1 MSDVTI
7 RFECEDL
14 DGLVAVG
21 TFAID
26 AMRRFGVDLDL
37 VCDPV
42 SGIHNCAVLI
52 TEGSG
57 LLSEVT
63 STEVEH
69 FAVHGR
75 RTNERLAC
83 EAKIERSGEVVI
95 MTDQKKTET
104 PKEPVNDRFQ
114 AEFEAL
120 PLDKKFAKL
129 FKMEAVTLG
138 ETISYVM
145 DSPFKVFEKIGDVMA
160 DFGKKI
166 EEEAKKAKRPAEA
179 VKTEPAPKK
188 AAAKPPTRKP
198 RSAPKA

>member
-1 MSDVTI
+1 MSDVNI
-7 RFECEDL
+7 KFEREDL
-14 DGLVAVG
+14 EGLVAVG
-21 TFAID
+21 TFVSD

-37 VCDPV
+37 VCEPV
-42 SGIHNCAVLI
+42 AGTHNCAILI

-57 LLSEVT
+57 LLSEMT
-63 STEVEH
+63 ITELEH
-69 FAVHGR
+69 FAAHGR

-83 EAKIERSGEVVI
+83 ATKIERSGEVVI

-104 PKEPVNDRFQ
+104 PKEPVKDKFQ
-114 AEFEAL
+114 EEFEAL
-120 PLDKKFAKL
+120 PLEKKFAKL

-166 EEEAKKAKRPAEA
+166 EEEAKKAKRP
-179 VKTEPAPKK
+179 TESAKEKP
-188 AAAKPPTRKP
+188 AAKKPASKPQTRKP
-198 RSAPKA
+198 RAAPKT